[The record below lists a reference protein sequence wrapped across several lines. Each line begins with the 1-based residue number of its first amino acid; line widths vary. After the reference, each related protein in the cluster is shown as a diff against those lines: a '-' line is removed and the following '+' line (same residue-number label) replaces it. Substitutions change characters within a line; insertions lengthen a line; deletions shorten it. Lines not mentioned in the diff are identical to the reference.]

1 MSRYKDDKDDKHDK
15 NKTSKK
21 YKFTVDQLF
30 PSETNKSGTK
40 GKRLDVNTLFS
51 GTTNNPDVVIDMSH
65 EILIERKKK
74 RADEVQRQYM
84 LSYKNCWEKINS
96 ADNDRLTETVF
107 EVLPDLPEFPEYSPI
122 ECINLIQD
130 KLRTE
135 YIDTVIM
142 SDNLNIFI
150 NWKDI
155 EENKKRK
162 ELEEKEERERVRER
176 EKDND
181 SDSRDRDKK
190 NYNNNKKE
198 FDNKI
203 NKLTDYGL

>member
-1 MSRYKDDKDDKHDK
+1 MSHYKDDNYNK
-15 NKTSKK
+15 NNTSNK
-21 YKFTVDQLF
+21 YKFTIDQLF

-40 GKRLDVNTLFS
+40 GKRLDINTLFS
-51 GTTNNPDVVIDMSH
+51 GTATNPDIVIDMSH
-65 EILIERKKK
+65 GVLIERKKK

-96 ADNDRLTETVF
+96 ADNDRLTETIF
-107 EVLPDLPEFPEYSPI
+107 EVLPDLPEFPEYSHI

-162 ELEEKEERERVRER
+162 ELEER

-181 SDSRDRDKK
+181 SESRDRK
-190 NYNNNKKE
+190 NDIRKE

-203 NKLTDYGL
+203 KKLTNHNPEDVDSRDR